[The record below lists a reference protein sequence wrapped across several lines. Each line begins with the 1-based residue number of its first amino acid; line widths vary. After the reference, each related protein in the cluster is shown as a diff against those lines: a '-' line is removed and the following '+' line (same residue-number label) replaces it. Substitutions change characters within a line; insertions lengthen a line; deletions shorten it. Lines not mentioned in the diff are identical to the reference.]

1 MKRLQ
6 IYQDL
11 PQRRAV
17 ELSLVDQGRAFATFA
32 PRRAV
37 GGGVWLKSAEL
48 FILEPLGRSIR
59 SRDKSE
65 GNHTCRLAPQN
76 GRSTHTSCTDGFP
89 METRKVCIREGRI
102 EKALKVYV
110 ATIRQNRGFLDD
122 AILEQAAD
130 LLKAIALA
138 AWIEPCVH
146 HSCQTHHL

>member
-1 MKRLQ
+1 
-6 IYQDL
+6 
-11 PQRRAV
+11 
-17 ELSLVDQGRAFATFA
+17 
-32 PRRAV
+32 
-37 GGGVWLKSAEL
+37 
-48 FILEPLGRSIR
+48 
-59 SRDKSE
+59 
-65 GNHTCRLAPQN
+65 
-76 GRSTHTSCTDGFP
+76 